1 MPLGVALV
9 IKGAKQMNLFF
20 ELFPNEK
27 IIDIGKYVEMAI
39 DYMKHNWDP
48 FLNAIRSG
56 MSWILL
62 NMEKFFTWV
71 PWWIFI
77 LIIFLLGI
85 WLTDIKHSIIFSC
98 MFIGIGLMGYWNS
111 TMLTLSIVISSVFLS
126 IIIGMILGILV
137 SENRIVKRIL
147 RPILDAM
154 QTTPSFVYLLPAIML
169 FNLGKVPAVFA
180 TTIYIISPIVRLT
193 NLGIERVPESTIA
206 AADAFGC
213 SMWQKL
219 FKVQIPQALPMIAAG
234 INQAMLMSLSMVV
247 VTSMIGAKGLGLDI
261 LTAISFIDIAT
272 AAEAGLSVIFVAI
285 VLDRLTQGVANK
297 LGKHV

>member
-71 PWWIFI
+71 PLWIFI

-111 TMLTLSIVISSVFLS
+111 TMLTLSIVISSVFLQTAR
-126 IIIGMILGILV
+126 
-137 SENRIVKRIL
+137 SEMSVWAGQVIHMYFAVPQHIR
-147 RPILDAM
+147 AM
-154 QTTPSFVYLLPAIML
+154 
-169 FNLGKVPAVFA
+169 
-180 TTIYIISPIVRLT
+180 
-193 NLGIERVPESTIA
+193 
-206 AADAFGC
+206 
-213 SMWQKL
+213 
-219 FKVQIPQALPMIAAG
+219 
-234 INQAMLMSLSMVV
+234 
-247 VTSMIGAKGLGLDI
+247 
-261 LTAISFIDIAT
+261 
-272 AAEAGLSVIFVAI
+272 
-285 VLDRLTQGVANK
+285 
-297 LGKHV
+297 